1 MNNNNNDHLSDM
13 DFFELCR
20 LSLKINKKP
29 DVELPDYNIVETKTT
44 IIKIEELP
52 AGDFPNY
59 MSQYQA
65 EEPILTDI
73 LNKFNSIQFAIGID
87 GISIFFII
95 LVLFLMPICLL
106 ISYNSVKKNAVL
118 YVTVFFFLQ
127 LILIGV
133 FAILDIFFFYVLF
146 EAVLVPMY
154 LIIGIWGSRERK
166 IKAAYHFF
174 MYTLFGSLFML
185 VGIALVHFQIGTTHL
200 LIALIIKYSYQRQ
213 LFIWMSFFLALAIKV
228 PMVPAHLWLP
238 EAHVEAP
245 TSGSVL
251 LAGILLKL
259 GTYGFLRFLIPL
271 FPYASIYFIPFI
283 YMLCVIGI
291 VYTSLTTLR
300 QIDLKK
306 IIAYSSIAHM
316 NFAVL
321 GIFSFNLQGIE
332 GSLFLM
338 LSHGIVSSALF
349 ICVGILYDRYHTRLV
364 LYYGGLAYN
373 MPMFS
378 FFFFL
383 FTLANLSLPGT
394 SSFIGEFLIL
404 LGIFQ
409 TNTFV
414 TCAASLSIVLGA
426 VYSIWLFNR
435 IVFGA
440 LILPV

>member
-1 MNNNNNDHLSDM
+1 MLQSI
-13 DFFELCR
+13 F
-20 LSLKINKKP
+20 SIN
-29 DVELPDYNIVETKTT
+29 VTLPFIP
-44 IIKIEELP
+44 L
-52 AGDFPNY
+52 
-59 MSQYQA
+59 
-65 EEPILTDI
+65 
-73 LNKFNSIQFAIGID
+73 GID
-87 GISIFFII
+87 GLSVFFVI
-95 LVLFLMPICLL
+95 LVLFLIPICLI
-106 ISYNSVKKNAVL
+106 ISENSIKKHHTL
-118 YVTVFFFLQ
+118 YVILFLFLQ
-127 LILIGV
+127 FILVLV
-133 FAILDIFFFYVLF
+133 FMILDIFLFYVLF

-154 LIIGIWGSRERK
+154 LIIGIWGSRERRV
-166 IKAAYHFF
+166 KASYHFF
-174 MYTLFGSLFML
+174 LYTLFGSLFML
-185 VGIALVHFQIGTTHL
+185 IGIASIKYQIGSTHIL
-200 LIALIIKYSYQRQ
+200 EALMVKYSYQRQ
-213 LFIWMSFFLALAIKV
+213 LFIWLSFFIALAIKV

-271 FPYASIYFIPFI
+271 FPYASIYFSPFI
-283 YMLCVIGI
+283 YMLCIIGI
-291 VYTSLTTLR
+291 VYISLTTLR

-338 LSHGIVSSALF
+338 ISHGIVSSALF
-349 ICVGILYDRYHTRLV
+349 ICVGILYDRYHTRILA
-364 LYYGGLAYN
+364 YYGGLAYN
-373 MPMFS
+373 IHIFV

-394 SSFIGEFLIL
+394 SSFIGEFLII

-414 TCAASLSIVLGA
+414 TCMASLSIVIGA
-426 VYSIWLFNR
+426 IYSIWLFNR
-435 IVFGA
+435 LIFGP
-440 LILPV
+440 LLLPV